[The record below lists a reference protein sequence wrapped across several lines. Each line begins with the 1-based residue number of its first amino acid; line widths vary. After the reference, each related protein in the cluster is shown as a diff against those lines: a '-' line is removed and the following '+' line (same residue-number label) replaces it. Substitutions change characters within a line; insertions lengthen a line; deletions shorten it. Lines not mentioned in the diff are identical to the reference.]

1 MLSELHSKAIP
12 ARNPVRIR
20 DICTGDEL
28 DVIPAL
34 FEVHAAGRP
43 DAVAL
48 IFGDQ
53 RLTYGELDAR
63 ANRLAHYLI
72 SRGVGPEALVALA
85 IERSFDMI
93 IALLA
98 VLKAGGAYVPLDPK
112 APSERIQ
119 YMVQD
124 SKARLLLTTRGV
136 GERLGLADASSSVCL
151 DDDGFARELATLSPI
166 APRDAD
172 RTSPLKSGNLAYV
185 IYTSGSTGRPKGVG
199 VTHHNVVRLFST
211 TRQWFDYGPDQAW
224 SLFMSYAFDVS
235 VWELWGA
242 AAARWATCHDR

>member
-12 ARNPVRIR
+12 ARNPVRIT

-72 SRGVGPEALVALA
+72 SRGVGPEVLVALA

-93 IALLA
+93 IALLG
-98 VLKAGGAYVPLDPK
+98 VLKAGGAYVPLDPQG
-112 APSERIQ
+112 AER
-119 YMVQD
+119 
-124 SKARLLLTTRGV
+124 ARSIHDG
-136 GERLGLADASSSVCL
+136 GLSSSAHSHDL
-151 DDDGFARELATLSPI
+151 RGRARARP
-166 APRDAD
+166 
-172 RTSPLKSGNLAYV
+172 
-185 IYTSGSTGRPKGVG
+185 GRC
-199 VTHHNVVRLFST
+199 RAC
-211 TRQWFDYGPDQAW
+211 R
-224 SLFMSYAFDVS
+224 S
-235 VWELWGA
+235 VWMTMVSPGNWPCCLPRRRRMLSG
-242 AAARWATCHDR
+242 RRP